1 MPRIPYLPP
10 DLKEPKAVVD
20 AVRAR
25 RGGELLNLDRLLLRS
40 PALAM
45 GWNQMMGAVRNQ
57 LSLDPKLR
65 EMAMCV
71 VASINHADYEFH
83 HHAPLFLKA
92 GATQAQTDALRD
104 PVRAL
109 ADHSLGFDA
118 KDRAALAMSIEL
130 TRDVAISDATFAAA
144 KALLNEQELV
154 ELVAVIGAYNMVS
167 RFLVAFGVE
176 PE

>member
-1 MPRIPYLPP
+1 MPRIPYLPL
-10 DLKEPKAVVD
+10 DLKEPKAIVD

-25 RGGELLNLDRLLLRS
+25 RGGTLLNLDRLLLHS
-40 PALAM
+40 PALAQ
-45 GWNQMMGAVRNQ
+45 GWNQMMGAVRTQ

-65 EMAMCV
+65 ELAMCV

-83 HHAPLFLKA
+83 HHAPLFREA
-92 GATQAQTDALRD
+92 GGSEAQTEALRD
-104 PVRAL
+104 PQAAL
-109 ADHSLGFDA
+109 TNTALGFSA
-118 KDRAALAMSIEL
+118 KDLAALAVSIEL
-130 TRDVAISDATFAAA
+130 TRDVKVSDASFAQA

-154 ELVAVIGAYNMVS
+154 ELVATIGAYNMVS